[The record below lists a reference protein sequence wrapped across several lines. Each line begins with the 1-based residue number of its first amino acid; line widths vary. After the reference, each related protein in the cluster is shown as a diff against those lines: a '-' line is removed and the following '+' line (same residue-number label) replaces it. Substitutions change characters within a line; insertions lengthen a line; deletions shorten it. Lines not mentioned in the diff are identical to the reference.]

1 MSLTQVAARSGVHHM
16 AVAIAERRFLPERIR
31 RRDVLVSDY
40 LKEYMTEHVV
50 GRLRNAK
57 HYEQYRVRWNE
68 ALKGKSLRQVL
79 HEDVARYVMKRRN
92 AGKAPATIN
101 RELAFLRRVFN
112 VAIKN
117 EKADRNPVTA
127 DLFFKE
133 NN

>member
-1 MSLTQVAARSGVHHM
+1 
-16 AVAIAERRFLPERIR
+16 
-31 RRDVLVSDY
+31 
-40 LKEYMTEHVV
+40 
-50 GRLRNAK
+50 
-57 HYEQYRVRWNE
+57 EQYRVRWNE

-133 NN
+133 NNQRVRFLSASEEGQLRDAVGAEHWPVVAVALHTGLRRS